1 MFSICPRRPY
11 NCHVGHD
18 GWQFQGQLRNERIP
32 PEPTPDGINM
42 CRVHVFLLL
51 QLRRLFVESRSAGK
65 LRAMLRYQYVSGMYR
80 HQSVQLMAQF
90 QLMRI
95 YIIFNIR
102 NGSLSIL
109 ARPSAQG
116 LGLV

>member
-1 MFSICPRRPY
+1 MLATAVGNSKLNCATNEYLQSPPLTGQTCAEDMSSYFSSY
-11 NCHVGHD
+11 GGYLSN
-18 GWQFQGQLRNERIP
+18 LA
-32 PEPTPDGINM
+32 
-42 CRVHVFLLL
+42 
-51 QLRRLFVESRSAGK
+51 SAGK
-65 LRAMLRYQYVSGMYR
+65 LRALLRYQYVAGMYR
-80 HQSVQLMAQF
+80 HESVQLMAQF
-90 QLMRI
+90 RLMRI